1 MKFYSDCFFL
11 NGPDLSYFYFSAKI
25 RLCVGLDGEVKSAN
39 EIYIGEIECILQEL
53 LKKSF

>member
-25 RLCVGLDGEVKSAN
+25 RLRVGLDGEVKSAN